1 MTACLAHLQPTEVS
15 RPELIRQR
23 HLALSLRVVR
33 CMMEFTMQSSK
44 LASLPTSLLEQLT
57 LEYSVSLDM
66 EEAWVT
72 LFSLSTETYFAVVID
87 VC

>member
-1 MTACLAHLQPTEVS
+1 
-15 RPELIRQR
+15 
-23 HLALSLRVVR
+23 
-33 CMMEFTMQSSK
+33 MQSSK
-44 LASLPTSLLEQLT
+44 LASLLTSLLEQLT